1 MRGVILALTMGCA
14 AALSAG
20 QASDDFVIAARSAY
34 AKDDRCD
41 LSIVFEH
48 AHRTVRDDS
57 RPRDGIA
64 DDKTPGAIVK
74 WVNVEGARN
83 VRDIG
88 GWTGL
93 RAGRVFR
100 GTELGMVV
108 SADGNSHGYNLTEAG
123 RRTMRGQMGVRSD
136 FDLRAVTPESR
147 GEWVK
152 TSALGKDVLLLDHPV
167 GAYMDAFTY
176 RGEKNYG
183 AALKEFARPEIYP
196 VYVHCAGGA
205 DRTGTLCFLLETL
218 CGVSLADARAEYEL
232 TSFSP
237 VGLRTSNRESVQPF
251 ATLVRT
257 LSTYPGETFRDKVAY
272 WAEKVARLTSAEIA
286 AIRANL
292 CQLNQ

>member
-1 MRGVILALTMGCA
+1 MEIKVKWAAMPVLLLCP

-20 QASDDFVIAARSAY
+20 ELSDAFVAAAREAY
-34 AKDDRCD
+34 AKDAQCRVSVVSKFASAGKPDDR
-41 LSIVFEH
+41 
-48 AHRTVRDDS
+48 
-57 RPRDGIA
+57 
-64 DDKTPGAIVK
+64 TPGRVVRWIDVGG
-74 WVNVEGARN
+74 VRN

-93 RAGRVFR
+93 RTGRVFR
-100 GTELGMVV
+100 GTELGTVR
-108 SADGNSHGYNLTEAG
+108 SKDGNSHGYDLTEAG
-123 RRTMRGQMGVRSD
+123 RKTMRGQMGVKTD
-136 FDLRAVTPESR
+136 FDLRAVSPASR
-147 GEWVK
+147 GKWVK
-152 TSALGKDVLLLDHPV
+152 ESAIGEDVRLLDHPV

-176 RGEKNYG
+176 KGEKDFG
-183 AALKEFARPEIYP
+183 AALREFANPEIYP
-196 VYVHCAGGA
+196 VYIHCAGGA

-257 LSTYPGETFRDKVAY
+257 LSTYPGETFQEKVAY
-272 WAEKVARLTSAEIA
+272 WAEHVARLTRAEIA

-292 CQLNQ
+292 